1 MTTRSK
7 SSPNDAIVREVG
19 QQLDSM
25 TVNAVHRRIVCA
37 IGLGLF
43 FDIYEIFLSGAI
55 GTALKSEYGLGGSE
69 LKLVLAS
76 AFLGMFVGAALLSRF
91 ADVVGRKRAFMF
103 TLVWFSAWSLIAA
116 FSTNPWFLIGARFL
130 AGVGVGAEYPVAD
143 SYLSDVLPR
152 SQLGRLAAWAYTWS
166 FVAVPFVGFLSLALT
181 GRQLLG
187 VDGWRILLAIGAMGA
202 FLVATMR
209 RVLPE
214 SPRWLA
220 GVGRTEEAYRA
231 LEHLASGPITASA
244 DRDVADAKLLAPNE
258 RSAATAA
265 TPYLRLLSPP
275 YRRRLAMLMLF
286 HLFQTFGYYGFG
298 TLAALVLIA
307 RGYDVT
313 SSLLYAALSFL
324 GYPVGSILA
333 IPLLK
338 RFERKYLVMSTVAAM
353 AVCGLL
359 FATVHSVVT
368 IVVFGFLTTALSNIF
383 SNVYHVYQAEIFPT
397 DVRAT
402 AVGWGYSISRLSSGA
417 IPFVLIPVLDDYGAG
432 AMFTVVLVA
441 LSITTAVV
449 AVIGPRTTWRSAE
462 EINPV

>member
-1 MTTRSK
+1 MTTLSN
-7 SSPNDAIVREVG
+7 SGPNDVTVREIG
-19 QQLDSM
+19 RHLDSLA
-25 TVNAVHRRIVCA
+25 VNAVHRRIVWA

-55 GTALKSEYGLGGSE
+55 GIALKTEFALGGTE

-76 AFLGMFVGAALLSRF
+76 AFLGMFVGAALLSGL
-91 ADVVGRKRAFMF
+91 ADVIGRKRAFLF
-103 TLVWFSAWSLIAA
+103 TLAWFSAWSLIAA
-116 FSTNPWFLIGARFL
+116 FSPDPWFLIVARFM

-143 SYLSDVLPR
+143 SYMADVLPR

-181 GRQLLG
+181 GRQFIG
-187 VDGWRILLAIGAMGA
+187 VDGWRILLALGAVGA
-202 FLVATMR
+202 LLVAMMR

-231 LEHLASGPITASA
+231 LEQLAAGSSAFVVEPVPPSDTAP
-244 DRDVADAKLLAPNE
+244 DAG
-258 RSAATAA
+258 TAA
-265 TPYLRLLSPP
+265 KRRKPYSRLSTPP
-275 YRRRLAMLMLF
+275 YRRRLGMLVVF
-286 HLFQTFGYYGFG
+286 HMFQTFGYYGFG
-298 TLAALVLIA
+298 TLAALVLVA

-313 SSLLYAALSFL
+313 SSLLYTALSFL

-333 IPLLK
+333 IPVLK
-338 RFERKYLVMSTVAAM
+338 RFERKYLVISTVAAM
-353 AVCGLL
+353 ALCGLL
-359 FATVHSVVT
+359 FATVHNVVL
-368 IVVFGFLTTALSNIF
+368 IVVFGFLTTALSNVF

-402 AVGWGYSISRLSSGA
+402 AVGWGYSVSRLSSGA
-417 IPFVLIPVLDDYGAG
+417 LPFILIPVLDDHGAA
-432 AMFTVVLVA
+432 AMFTVVLLA
-441 LSITTAVV
+441 LAVTIVVV
-449 AVIGPRTTWRSAE
+449 AIIGPRTTWRSAE

>member
-1 MTTRSK
+1 MTARSN
-7 SSPNDAIVREVG
+7 SDSHDVAVREVG
-19 QQLDSM
+19 RQIDSLV
-25 TVNAVHRRIVCA
+25 VNAVHRRIVLA

-43 FDIYEIFLSGAI
+43 FDIFEIFLSGAI
-55 GTALKSEYGLGGSE
+55 GTALKSEYGLGGNQ

-76 AFLGMFVGAALLSRF
+76 AFLGMFVGAALLSGV

-116 FSTNPWFLIGARFL
+116 FSPNPWFLIVARFL

-152 SQLGRLAAWAYTWS
+152 SQLGRLAAWSYTWS
-166 FVAVPFVGFLSLALT
+166 FVAVPVVGFLSLALT

-187 VDGWRILLAIGAMGA
+187 VDGWRILLAVGAMGA
-202 FLVATMR
+202 LLVTTIR

-220 GVGRTEEAYRA
+220 GVGRMEEAYRA
-231 LEHLASGPITASA
+231 LDHLASRPLTARG
-244 DRDVADAKLLAPNE
+244 DRNVADVKQMASDD
-258 RSAATAA
+258 RSATTAA
-265 TPYLRLLSPP
+265 TPLTRLLLPP
-275 YRRRLAMLMLF
+275 YRRRLAMLVVF

-298 TLAALVLIA
+298 TLAALVLVA

-313 SSLLYAALSFL
+313 SSLLYTALSFL

-338 RFERKYLVMSTVAAM
+338 RFERKSLVMFTVAAM

-359 FATVHSVVT
+359 FATVHSIAL

-402 AVGWGYSISRLSSGA
+402 AVGWGYSVSRLSSGA
-417 IPFVLIPVLDDYGAG
+417 LPFVLVPVLDDYGAG
-432 AMFTVVLVA
+432 AMFAVVLMA
-441 LSITTAVV
+441 LAITIV
-449 AVIGPRTTWRSAE
+449 AVAVAGPRTTWRTAE
-462 EINPV
+462 ELNPT